1 MIEAT
6 LKNLTEAKI
15 LKRFEYS
22 LQIIILNSFEMK
34 TFMTLCLLM
43 YLSQCAYFDQ
53 LPIDP
58 TLSTEAN
65 QAINSL
71 LSTLKSHLDCSLD
84 DAPRDTRA
92 INNHL
97 FNTSEVLAFCREEPT

>member
-1 MIEAT
+1 
-6 LKNLTEAKI
+6 
-15 LKRFEYS
+15 
-22 LQIIILNSFEMK
+22 
-34 TFMTLCLLM
+34 MTLCLLM

-97 FNTSEVLAFCREEPT
+97 FNYIGSFGFLSRRTYLRNGDRSAY